1 MKNETDVKHIE
12 KLAARKEEENWQ
24 FRSYLK
30 GWSGLSSEEID
41 ALFQQ
46 FFADVAAEIDCNK
59 CANCC
64 KKISPALKAKDIETL
79 ATHLGIS
86 NSTLCEEYLIES
98 DYDDGLSF
106 KTLPCPFLKDNLC
119 TVYSFRPHDCRSY
132 PHLHKTDR
140 VFSLYTIIS
149 NCSVCPIVYNVY
161 EILKENIWHPGQMDE
176 LRDFEYE

>member
-1 MKNETDVKHIE
+1 MKIETDVKRIE
-12 KLAARKEEENWQ
+12 KLAARKEDENWQ

-30 GWSGLSSEEID
+30 GWCDLSSEEID

-46 FFADVAAEIDCNK
+46 FFADVAAEIDCRK

-64 KKISPALKAKDIETL
+64 KKTNPTLKSKDVETL

-86 NSTLCEEYLIES
+86 YSTLCEKYLIES
-98 DYDDGLSF
+98 NYDDGFRF
-106 KTLPCPFLKDNLC
+106 KTLPCPFLKDKLC

-132 PHLHKTDR
+132 PHLHKTER
-140 VFSLYTIIS
+140 VFSLNTIVS

-161 EILKENIWHPGQMDE
+161 EILKDEIWRPGQVDE
-176 LRDFEYE
+176 WLD